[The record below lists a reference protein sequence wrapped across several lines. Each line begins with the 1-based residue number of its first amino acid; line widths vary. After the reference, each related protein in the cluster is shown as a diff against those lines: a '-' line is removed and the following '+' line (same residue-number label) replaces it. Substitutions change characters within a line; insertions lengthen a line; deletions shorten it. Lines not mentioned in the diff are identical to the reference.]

1 MLTESEILDEQVQTL
16 ECALDKLADHEKHA
30 VEPAT
35 VPDVDAGQAL
45 TTSVECMRAI
55 VDLYHTISNEGV
67 SHADIQALRNIQSK
81 MDPYRTLKTKVAL
94 EAYEGMFT
102 PMRSMINQT
111 VSQEATLAE
120 IGMTLKEWF
129 FKIVDFV
136 VKVVEW
142 CRVTWN
148 SEDAINLRLKVIDR
162 NLQSMANQC
171 MDVVKRNKT
180 AGRDLNAH
188 LQEIALLVLRDPK
201 LPRTPATIMAF
212 GRKVPGFDNSLEVM
226 DRTIASTVNKLVK
239 DIASLKDHIEKNDHN
254 SSIAYDYGQ
263 DIQTEADFLEKLLFA
278 EDDEDY
284 LVTRLGKK
292 FWEYPNILV
301 GRKIYPPST
310 NIKQVQQI
318 GEAFRGIKRSANFD
332 DLKDVDSVV
341 QAVSNITESI
351 QGLERIIKAKQ
362 EIFTQYYKASAT
374 MANFYLRAHEY
385 ALQQIIQYG
394 DEDINRVVVDKLQK
408 AWSSITD
415 KMGL

>member
-35 VPDVDAGQAL
+35 APDVDAGQAL
-45 TTSVECMRAI
+45 TTSVECLRAI
-55 VDLYHTISNEGV
+55 VDLYHTISIEGV
-67 SHADIQALRNIQSK
+67 SAADIQALRSIKAK
-81 MDPYRTLKTKVAL
+81 MDPYRTLPTKASL

-102 PMRSMINQT
+102 PMRTMINQT
-111 VSQEATLAE
+111 VSQEATLEE

-136 VKVVEW
+136 VKVVDW
-142 CRVTWN
+142 CRVAWN
-148 SEDAINLRLKVIDR
+148 SEDAIKLRLKVIDH

-180 AGRDLNAH
+180 AGRDLRSQLN
-188 LQEIALLVLRDPK
+188 EIALLVLRDPK
-201 LPRTPATIMAF
+201 LPRTAATVMAF
-212 GRKVPGFDNSLEVM
+212 GRRAPGGTEIITAM
-226 DRTIASTVNKLVK
+226 DKTIASTVTKLIK
-239 DIASLKDHIEKNDHN
+239 DIASLKAHIENNDHN
-254 SSIAYDYGQ
+254 TSIAYDYGR
-263 DIQTEADFLEKLLFA
+263 DIQTEADSLERLLFS

-292 FWEYPNILV
+292 FWEYPNLLV
-301 GRKIYPPST
+301 GRPIYPPST

-318 GEAFRGIKRSANFD
+318 AEAFRGIKRNANFD

-341 QAVSNITESI
+341 KAVSNITESI

-374 MANFYLRAHEY
+374 MANFYLRAHDY

-394 DEDINRVVVDKLQK
+394 DADINKVVVDKLQK
-408 AWSSITD
+408 AWSNITD

>member
-45 TTSVECMRAI
+45 TTSVECLRAI
-55 VDLYHTISNEGV
+55 VDLYHTISIEGV
-67 SHADIQALRNIQSK
+67 SAADIQALRNIKAK
-81 MDPYRTLKTKVAL
+81 MDPYRTLPTKVAL

-102 PMRSMINQT
+102 PMRTMINQT
-111 VSQEATLAE
+111 VSQEATLEE

-136 VKVVEW
+136 VKVVDW
-142 CRVTWN
+142 CRVAWN
-148 SEDAINLRLKVIDR
+148 SEDAIKLRLKAIDH

-171 MDVVKRNKT
+171 MEVIKRNKT
-180 AGRDLNAH
+180 AGRDLNAQ

-201 LPRTPATIMAF
+201 LPRTAATVMAF
-212 GRKVPGFDNSLEVM
+212 GRKIPGGAEAISAM
-226 DRTIASTVNKLVK
+226 DKTVAYTVTKLVK
-239 DIASLKDHIEKNDHN
+239 DIASLKSHIENNDHN

-263 DIQTEADFLEKLLFA
+263 DIQTEADGLERLLFS

-292 FWEYPNILV
+292 FWEYPNLLV
-301 GRKIYPPST
+301 GRPIYPPST

-318 GEAFRGIKRSANFD
+318 AEAFRGIKRNANFD

-341 QAVSNITESI
+341 KAVSNITESI

-362 EIFTQYYKASAT
+362 EIFAQYYKASAT
-374 MANFYLRAHEY
+374 MANFYLRAHDY

-394 DEDINRVVVDKLQK
+394 DADINKVVVDKLQK
-408 AWSSITD
+408 AWSNITD